1 MAFKAVLVAALLRAH
16 LAVPAEA
23 LEAFGFHLVGDLL
36 RRAHFGTW
44 HRGGGCPEGLEVVG
58 GGGGRLF
65 GWKISCRSRLVVVS
79 RGNLGVLVSRIL
91 EIFVVLNKQ

>member
-36 RRAHFGTW
+36 RRAHFGAW
-44 HRGGGCPEGLEVVG
+44 HRGGGCPGGLEEVG
-58 GGGGRLF
+58 GRGRLF
-65 GWKISCRSRLVVVS
+65 GLKIGCRLRLGVVSGGNLRVLASRLV
-79 RGNLGVLVSRIL
+79 
-91 EIFVVLNKQ
+91 EIFVVPNKQ